1 MAQKNAIYGE
11 SESDKG
17 QVNRGVDGFL
27 ERLEEWVGLDGGG
40 KRVEDAGDEGD
51 EAARPVLGVAVSGA
65 GGHKEWWS

>member
-27 ERLEEWVGLDGGG
+27 ERLEKWVGLGGG
-40 KRVEDAGDEGD
+40 TKRVEDAGDEGD
-51 EAARPVLGVAVSGA
+51 KTARPVLGVGRGA
-65 GGHKEWWS
+65 RPGHKEWGS